1 MKMFNYV
8 GLAASILIGTLVPLA
23 GAQSQPATSVVTPSQ
38 SLGDYARSVRKDKK
52 PSTPKHYDN
61 DNLPVNDK
69 LSVVGNAGASDSK
82 SADAKTG
89 NDDQAANN
97 SGDKSADTK
106 NAKSSADETPE
117 EKQARYDKWK
127 EKISAEKSETD
138 AAAKELDLL
147 QREYRLRAAA
157 FYGDA
162 GDRLRNSAEWD
173 KENTQYQQQIA
184 DKQKLVDEAK
194 QKLDELQEEARK
206 AGVPSSVR
214 E

>member
-1 MKMFNYV
+1 MKIVSYIE
-8 GLAASILIGTLVPLA
+8 LAGCILIGMLVPIA
-23 GAQSQPATSVVTPSQ
+23 GAQSQPASSPAAQGQ
-38 SLGDYARSVRKDKK
+38 SLGDYARAVRKDKK
-52 PSTPKHYDN
+52 PSSPKKYDN
-61 DNLPVNDK
+61 DNLPVSDK

-82 SADAKTG
+82 SADAAASK
-89 NDDQAANN
+89 DDPAANA
-97 SGDKSADTK
+97 SGEKK
-106 NAKSSADETPE
+106 AKSPADETAE
-117 EKQARYDKWK
+117 EKQARYNEWKDKLSN
-127 EKISAEKSETD
+127 EKGEVD

-173 KENTQYQQQIA
+173 KENTQYQEQIA

-194 QKLDELQEEARK
+194 QKLDQMQEEARK

>member
-23 GAQSQPATSVVTPSQ
+23 GAQSQPASSVVTP

-52 PSTPKHYDN
+52 PSSPKHYDN
-61 DNLPVNDK
+61 DNLPVTDK

-89 NDDQAANN
+89 SDEQATNN
-97 SGDKSADTK
+97 TGDKSADAK
-106 NAKSSADETPE
+106 NTKSSADETPE
-117 EKQARYDKWK
+117 EKQARFDKWK
-127 EKISAEKSETD
+127 EKISAEKTEAD

-184 DKQKLVDEAK
+184 DKQKVVDEAK
-194 QKLDELQEEARK
+194 QKLDEMQEEARK